1 MVSSRIAA
9 RSAKLTP
16 GMWLMVQ
23 LTAGAVVD
31 SVAIDAAVAGDGIP
45 PHTADIERG
54 ARLRRRR
61 PPTLMNTRPVT

>member
-1 MVSSRIAA
+1 MPVSVWNRMVSSRIAA

-31 SVAIDAAVAGDGIP
+31 SV
-45 PHTADIERG
+45 
-54 ARLRRRR
+54 
-61 PPTLMNTRPVT
+61 